1 MTQVHARALTS
12 TQIASGTA
20 CSKKSAFCR
29 RRRRGSTFNM
39 LYTSPQAS
47 RLETAAKVRQKP
59 PCQWSDHPRE
69 GEATR
74 RAPKFHTHT
83 VTHRAN
89 TNKRDLHG
97 MRKATLR
104 LGRSR
109 QVWLPP
115 DLLSIRLLTHSAKI
129 MQRKRTSHAV
139 TDGTHTPARASAS
152 LDDGR
157 GGSE

>member
-20 CSKKSAFCR
+20 CSKKSAFRR

-74 RAPKFHTHT
+74 HAKISHRGKCGVRAPQSCSQYVHHFCDDFKTLIDHSSITTMCAHMKPGAKDSAPGA
-83 VTHRAN
+83 H
-89 TNKRDLHG
+89 LSHG
-97 MRKATLR
+97 GFIGAHMAVIEL
-104 LGRSR
+104 
-109 QVWLPP
+109 W
-115 DLLSIRLLTHSAKI
+115 SIKVLKSSQK
-129 MQRKRTSHAV
+129 
-139 TDGTHTPARASAS
+139 
-152 LDDGR
+152 
-157 GGSE
+157 